1 MLLPPSVKDYVTPDN
16 PVRAIKAYVETVDFE
31 ALGFKNAGGQRKAG
45 QPAYAP
51 SDLLELYLYG
61 YLNRVR
67 SSRRLEAECRRNLE
81 VIWLLNGLRPR
92 YHTIADFRK
101 DNPKAL
107 KKTNSHFIQLCGEL
121 GLFGG
126 KVIGI
131 DGSFFNGSASHAS
144 VKTRQQ
150 LKKDLAVIEKEVD
163 AYQRELEHTDVSEA
177 DLPADPPTTDAQLA
191 DLKTRAQQR
200 PEGHQVEKS
209 REPSC
214 HQQTSPNTFSPPP

>member
-51 SDLLELYLYG
+51 SDLPELYLYG
-61 YLNRVR
+61 YLHRVR
-67 SSRRLEAECRRNLE
+67 SSRNLEAECRRNLE
-81 VIWLLNGLRPR
+81 VIWLLNGLRPG

-107 KKTNSHFIQLCGEL
+107 KKTNSHFIQLCADL

-126 KVIGI
+126 KVIG
-131 DGSFFNGSASHAS
+131 FFLVLFSRLVRLLRAFFGVAGLFPLPKTARPAARLGHA
-144 VKTRQQ
+144 T
-150 LKKDLAVIEKEVD
+150 A
-163 AYQRELEHTDVSEA
+163 
-177 DLPADPPTTDAQLA
+177 
-191 DLKTRAQQR
+191 
-200 PEGHQVEKS
+200 
-209 REPSC
+209 C
-214 HQQTSPNTFSPPP
+214 